1 MSTLRA
7 AEECLKHM
15 SEKDL
20 LHTLSNILNDD
31 YMEEDF
37 SKTLKSIELLYM
49 LELFDLA
56 FVAYSGKVLL
66 TPLGQKLLYYLNSS
80 LYYL

>member
-20 LHTLSNILNDD
+20 LHTLANILNDD
-31 YMEEDF
+31 YQEQDF
-37 SKTLKSIELLYM
+37 TKSLKSIELLYM

-56 FVAYSGKVLL
+56 FVAKSGRVLL
-66 TPLGQKLLYYLNSS
+66 TPLGEKLLYYFNSL